1 MKNGT
6 SFDWTVLGLA
16 FVAGMV
22 DVTGWLLLHG
32 IFTAHVTGNIVV
44 IAAHSVAPVPVRPAA
59 LLVVPTFF
67 LIALLAH
74 VWVQKRGV
82 PRGAPMLLSGQTL
95 LLAATTLISVIG
107 GTRGGQDGPVAIA
120 VALTA
125 TAAMAVQNMYLH
137 TVRHPSPST
146 AAMTGN
152 VTNFAM
158 AVADVLTRNPSGRAA
173 VKRAWPLLAG
183 FIVGCVIGAV
193 TATTLT
199 SWAWS
204 LPLLASVG
212 VILIARKAAALSDHD
227 PRTAHGRQVP
237 TVRDSSS
244 SRLEG

>member
-59 LLVVPTFF
+59 LLAVPTFF
-67 LIALLAH
+67 LIALIAH
-74 VWVQKRGV
+74 VWVKKRGV
-82 PRGAPMLLSGQTL
+82 PSGAPTLLSGQTL
-95 LLAATTLISVIG
+95 LLAATTLISIIG

-125 TAAMAVQNMYLH
+125 TAAMAVQNVYLH

-146 AAMTGN
+146 AVMTGN
-152 VTNFAM
+152 LTNFAM
-158 AVADVLTRNPSGRAA
+158 AVADVLTGNPSGRAA
-173 VKRAWPLLAG
+173 VRRAWPLLAG
-183 FIVGCVIGAV
+183 FIVGCVVGALAA
-193 TATTLT
+193 TALT
-199 SWAWS
+199 VWAWC
-204 LPLLASVG
+204 LPLVASVG
-212 VILIARKAAALSDHD
+212 VVLVAPPGSLRHCAPSTSSGS
-227 PRTAHGRQVP
+227 RSRSSGR
-237 TVRDSSS
+237 SC
-244 SRLEG
+244 